1 MKNDSDLDLA
11 FTRRELLAGLALGSL
26 APQALAQAPAGAAIS
41 LDAAPSVSR
50 ELWNW
55 AHAQQV
61 IAPGLAYLDTASDG
75 PKLRAAL
82 VAEYRAREASSLDP
96 QSFQAEVFGQTNVRR
111 LLERL
116 ATFTGCSAEELA
128 LTGSAS
134 EALNIAANGIDL
146 QPGDEVVTTVHEH
159 DAGIYPWLLQAKRRG
174 IVIKQVSLRSPL
186 SAPEE
191 ALGRLT
197 AAVEPR
203 TRVLFFSHVQSTDGT
218 VMPARELCTFARER
232 NIVSVIDGAQAVGM
246 QDVSLRDIG
255 CDIYAMSLH
264 KWFNAVNGGG
274 LFVRSDMLD
283 RLLPLDVDDYR
294 GWQNTDRFGQ
304 EIPTIS
310 TLRAAWPATL
320 RKFGTTFESLG
331 PQWQALAAN
340 LDFFETIGKARLA
353 ARVRELALYARV
365 RLQPL
370 HGIEFLTPSHASMWA
385 GVLTLKLQSTA
396 SSTLVDALSADRITA
411 RRVFNPMAAIDA
423 VRISTHIFNSTD
435 DIERLARTLQRY
447 AHG

>member
-1 MKNDSDLDLA
+1 
-11 FTRRELLAGLALGSL
+11 
-26 APQALAQAPAGAAIS
+26 
-41 LDAAPSVSR
+41 
-50 ELWNW
+50 
-55 AHAQQV
+55 
-61 IAPGLAYLDTASDG
+61 
-75 PKLRAAL
+75 LRAAL

-96 QSFQAEVFGQTNVRR
+96 ESFRADVFGQINVRR

-128 LTGSAS
+128 VTSGAT

-174 IVIKQVSLRSPL
+174 IVVKQVALRSPL

-191 ALGRLT
+191 VLGRLA

-218 VMPARELCTFARER
+218 VMPARELCAFARER
-232 NIVSVIDGAQAVGM
+232 NIVSVIDGAQAIGM

-264 KWFNAVNGGG
+264 KWFNAVNGGA

-283 RLLPLDVDDYR
+283 RRAPLSVDVFR

-304 EIPTIS
+304 EIPAIS

-320 RKFGTTFESLG
+320 RKFGTSFGYFG

-365 RLQPL
+365 RLQQL
-370 HGIEFLTPSHASMWA
+370 HGIEFLTPSHTSMWA
-385 GVLTLKLQSTA
+385 GVLTLKLQSAT

-411 RRVFNPMAAIDA
+411 RRVFNPMAGIDA
-423 VRISTHIFNSTD
+423 VRISTHVFNSTD